1 MSVFK
6 DLGDIYFDK
15 EFTLDPFP
23 FLEDIYAD
31 SRLKGFHSC
40 GMNFLIKHKDAN
52 TLLLE
57 HEKSGREPVMSDDL
71 IAREMRLAE
80 KYPQRAFLFQHGIVD
95 VRAKAML
102 MKFIGQLVER
112 IDFQSIAPV
121 FSRLAVPGLH
131 ENYLE
136 EIKTLPMRVLLDAW
150 GLPYSEEVLEKLYY
164 SGTTFVKS
172 FDNYF
177 DEEMIALGNEAERYV
192 YEYSVE
198 VVNNPPPNTLIAE
211 CILESRERGIDV
223 KNTVGSLMTFI
234 NSVGNT
240 LAISTAY
247 MLRNAIRYPAVIG
260 RLRANPD
267 LLARDSTVLEFLR
280 RDNHVKSLSRQIHQ
294 PFDLNGLPVKPGEA
308 FYLFYPG
315 INLDPS
321 HWSDP
326 LRIDLDRNLDRDR
339 HVIFGGSRYTCIGIR
354 ITLVYMKA
362 VLAGIVSN
370 LPANIRVLEDQL
382 SIEDG
387 WIAERV
393 ISCMPI
399 EVGKITF

>member
-1 MSVFK
+1 MKAFK
-6 DLGDIYFDK
+6 DLGDIYFDRA
-15 EFTLDPFP
+15 FTLDPFP
-23 FLEDIYAD
+23 FLAEIYAD
-31 SRLKGFHSC
+31 NSLKGFHSC
-40 GMNFLIKHKDAN
+40 GMNFLIKHQDAN
-52 TLLLE
+52 VLLLE
-57 HEKSGREPVMSDDL
+57 HDKSGREPLMSEDL

-102 MKFIGQLVER
+102 MKFIGQLIDR
-112 IDFQSIAPV
+112 IDFKSIAPV
-121 FSRLAVPGLH
+121 FSRLAIPGLH
-131 ENYLE
+131 NNYLE

-150 GLPYSEEVLEKLYY
+150 GLPYDDIVLEKLYF

-177 DEEMIALGNEAERYV
+177 DEDMIALGNEAERYV

-198 VVNNPPPNTLIAE
+198 VVNNPPPDSLIAQY
-211 CILESRERGIDV
+211 IQESRERGVDV
-223 KNTVGSLMTFI
+223 NNTIGSLMTFI

-240 LAISTAY
+240 LAITTAY
-247 MLRNAIRYPAVIG
+247 MIRNAIRYPEVIAS
-260 RLRANPD
+260 LKAAPD
-267 LLARDSTVLEFLR
+267 LMQRDSTVLEFLR

-294 PFDLNGLPVKPGEA
+294 GFDLNGMSVKPGEA

-315 INLDPS
+315 INLDPVQW
-321 HWSDP
+321 HDP
-326 LRIDLDRNLDRDR
+326 LRIDLDRSLDRDK

-362 VLAGIVSN
+362 VLAGIVAS
-370 LPANIRVLEDQL
+370 LPPNIRVLEDQVT
-382 SIEDG
+382 IEDG

-399 EVGKITF
+399 EVG

>member
-1 MSVFK
+1 MNAFK
-6 DLGDIYFDK
+6 DLGDIYFDRA
-15 EFTLDPFP
+15 FTLDPFP
-23 FLEDIYAD
+23 FLEEIYAD
-31 SRLKGFHSC
+31 SSLKGFHSC

-52 TLLLE
+52 ILLLE

-102 MKFIGQLVER
+102 MKFIGLLIDR
-112 IDFQSIAPV
+112 IDLRSIAPV
-121 FSRLAVPGLH
+121 FSRLAIPGLH
-131 ENYLE
+131 KNYLE

-150 GLPYSEEVLEKLYY
+150 GLPYNEEVLDKLYT

-177 DEEMIALGNEAERYV
+177 DEDMIALGNEAERYV
-192 YEYSVE
+192 YEYSVA
-198 VVNNPPPNTLIAE
+198 VVNNPPPDTLIAQY
-211 CILESRERGIDV
+211 IQESLDRGIDV
-223 KNTVGSLMTFI
+223 NNTVGSLMTFI

-240 LAISTAY
+240 LAITTAY
-247 MLRNAIRYPAVIG
+247 MVRNAIRYPEVIA
-260 RLRANPD
+260 RLKASPD
-267 LLARDSTVLEFLR
+267 LIQRDSTVLEYLR

-294 PFDLNGLPVKPGEA
+294 SFDLNGLMVKPGEA

-321 HWSDP
+321 HWQNP
-326 LRIDLDRNLDRDR
+326 LRIDLDRNLDRDK

-362 VLAGIVSN
+362 VLAGIVAN
-370 LPANIRVLEDQL
+370 LPQNIRVLEDQL
-382 SIEDG
+382 TIEDG

-393 ISCMPI
+393 ISGMPI
-399 EVGKITF
+399 EVG

>member
-1 MSVFK
+1 MNAFK
-6 DLGDIYFDK
+6 DLGNIYFDRS
-15 EFTLDPFP
+15 FTLDPFP
-23 FLEDIYAD
+23 FLEEIYAD
-31 SRLKGFHSC
+31 RNLKGFHSC

-52 TLLLE
+52 VLLLE
-57 HEKSGREPVMSDDL
+57 HDKASREPVMSDDL

-102 MKFIGQLVER
+102 MKFITQLIDR
-112 IDFQSIAPV
+112 IDLQSISPV
-121 FSRLAVPGLH
+121 FSRLSVAGLH

-150 GLPYSEEVLEKLYY
+150 GLPYSEEVLEKLYF

-177 DEEMIALGNEAERYV
+177 DEEMIALGNEAERYI
-192 YEYSVE
+192 YDYSVE
-198 VVNNPPPNTLIAE
+198 VVNNPPPDTLIAHY
-211 CILESRERGIDV
+211 IQESRERGIDD
-223 KNTVGSLMTFI
+223 KNTVGSVMTFI

-247 MLRNAIRYPAVIG
+247 MLRNAIRYPDVIAH
-260 RLRANPD
+260 LQKSPD
-267 LLARDSTVLEFLR
+267 LICDSTVLEYLR
-280 RDNHVKSLSRQIHQ
+280 RDNHVKSLSRQIHKS
-294 PFDLNGLPVKPGEA
+294 FDLNGLLLNPGDA
-308 FYLFYPG
+308 LYLFYPG
-315 INLDPS
+315 INLDPA
-321 HWSDP
+321 HWQDP
-326 LRIDLDRNLDRDR
+326 LRIDVNRNLDRDK
-339 HVIFGGSRYTCIGIR
+339 HVIFGGSRYTCIGPR

-362 VLAGIVSN
+362 VLAGIVVN
-370 LPANIRVLEDQL
+370 MPDKITVLEDRL

-399 EVGKITF
+399 QVGV